1 VSPSE
6 PRNIRSKL
14 CASVAAATL
23 LLLHEAHA
31 ADITVAGAGLA
42 DLSLEQLAQVEVT
55 SVSGYG
61 ERLSDA
67 AASIFVITNEDIRR
81 AGVTTL
87 PEALRLAPNLQVARV
102 DAGQYA
108 ITARGS
114 NNAIGNKLLVLV
126 DGRSIYAPFFSG
138 VLWDAQDLMLEDVER
153 IEVISGPG
161 GTLWGTNAVNGVI
174 NVVTRSAKQTQGA
187 LATARAGN
195 AEGGAAFRYG
205 AKLGGN
211 GNFRV
216 FAKSEHLRSTET
228 AAGTSV
234 PDAWTRM
241 LGGFRAD
248 WSDAVEDLMLQGNAA
263 HGKSEFRG
271 VVGTFQLTPIDTSD
285 VNLVGEWKRRL
296 ADGSDIR
303 VQAYVDHSIR
313 DDALL
318 WRPREDIVDIQFQ
331 HGLPLGNH
339 RILWGAGY
347 RRAQEN
353 LEPGLSFGFVPQKS
367 SLAWTSLF
375 AQDEVRLGRG
385 LQATLGTRV
394 ENNVYTGTELL
405 PSARIGWNVSSS
417 DLLWAAASRAVRAPA
432 PLDRTVRLP
441 PVPPYVIAGGPDFH
455 SEIANV
461 YEAGYR
467 GQPLTEL
474 TLSITGFYEAWR
486 GLRSGQTPP
495 NAMVQNKID
504 GHVEGLELWGSWQV
518 ASAWRLNAGLTT
530 LHKDLRLQPDS
541 TDPVGPSNMGNDPHY
556 QWMLRSSF
564 DLPRRQEVDV
574 TIRRVA
580 ALPVPV
586 VPAYTAVDMRYG
598 WFVQPN
604 LELSIALRNAFD
616 PSHPEYEA
624 APGRSEIRRS
634 AFLQVKWSH

>member
-1 VSPSE
+1 MKKKG
-6 PRNIRSKL
+6 RRKL
-14 CASVAAATL
+14 GASLGAATL
-23 LLLHEAHA
+23 LLLPYA
-31 ADITVAGAGLA
+31 ATAAGITVAGTALA

-67 AASIFVITNEDIRR
+67 AASIFVISNEDIRR
-81 AGVTTL
+81 SGVTSL
-87 PEALRLAPNLQVARV
+87 PEALRLAPNLEVARV
-102 DAGQYA
+102 NAGQYA

-174 NVVTRSAKQTQGA
+174 NVVTRSATQTQGA
-187 LATARAGN
+187 LVSARAGDSERGL
-195 AEGGAAFRYG
+195 AVRYG
-205 AKLGGN
+205 GKLSAN
-211 GNFRV
+211 GNFRL
-216 FAKSEHLRSTET
+216 FAKSEHLRNSET
-228 AAGTSV
+228 ARGAAV
-234 PDAWTRM
+234 PDAWTREM
-241 LGGFRAD
+241 AGFRAD
-248 WSDAVEDLMLQGNAA
+248 WSDAAQDFMLQGNAS

-271 VVGTFQLTPIDTSD
+271 VVGTFQLTPVDVSD
-285 VNLVGEWKRRL
+285 VNVVGQWKRRF
-296 ADGSDIR
+296 ADGSDVR

-318 WRPREDIVDIQFQ
+318 WRPRENIVDVQFQ
-331 HGLPLGNH
+331 HGIPLGDH

-347 RRAQEN
+347 RRADEN
-353 LEPGLSFGFVPQKS
+353 LEPGLTFGFVPQKS
-367 SLAWTSLF
+367 SLAWKSLF
-375 AQDEVRLGRG
+375 VQDEIRLAPG

-394 ENNVYTGTELL
+394 ENNAYTHTELL
-405 PSARIGWNVSSS
+405 PSARIGWHLSAS

-441 PVPPYVIAGGPDFH
+441 PTPPYIIAGGPDFH

-461 YEAGYR
+461 YEVGYR
-467 GQPLTEL
+467 GQPLRAL
-474 TLSITGFYEAWR
+474 TLSVTGFYEAWR

-504 GHVEGLELWGSWQV
+504 GHVEGLEFWGAWQV
-518 ASAWRLNAGLTT
+518 ASPWRLTAGVTT
-530 LHKDLRLQPDS
+530 LNKDLRLQQDS
-541 TDPVGPSNMGNDPHY
+541 TDPVGPSNMGNDPAY

-564 DLPRRQEVDV
+564 DLPHRQEFDV
-574 TIRRVA
+574 TVRRVA
-580 ALPVPV
+580 ELPVPV
-586 VPAYTAVDMRYG
+586 VPAYTAVDVRYG
-598 WFVQPN
+598 WMVQPN
-604 LELSIALRNAFD
+604 LELSVVLRNAFD

-634 AFLQVKWSH
+634 ALLQLKWSH